1 MSNVNPR
8 RHVLDDSF
16 IWNDTSVGKT
26 LVSTALMPLA
36 SHVFTT
42 RHLQFRTDT
51 VDDDYARL
59 AGHFGVESAHV
70 VRVRQVHGA
79 EILVLREG
87 EEAPPPGAAD
97 ADAIVSTNSALVIS
111 VRVADCV
118 PVLLADRRG
127 RVVAAVHAGWRGTA
141 AGVSAATVRAIRT
154 LGVAQADLVVAIGPS
169 IGPCCYQVD
178 AVVRDRFQADW
189 PQSEAWLSPDGDG
202 RWKLDLWRANRDQLE
217 TEGVPAGAI
226 SVAESCTADHLVDWY
241 SHRKE
246 GAGTGRMVAAIQL
259 RSR

>member
-1 MSNVNPR
+1 MSSVNPR
-8 RHVLDDSF
+8 RHVLNDSF

-51 VDDDYARL
+51 IDDDHARL
-59 AGHFGVESAHV
+59 AGHFGVESVHV

-87 EEAPPPGAAD
+87 EEVPPPGAAD
-97 ADAIVSTNSALVIS
+97 ADAIVSTDPALVIS

-118 PVLLADRRG
+118 PVLIADRRG
-127 RVVAAVHAGWRGTA
+127 RVVSAVHAGWRGTA
-141 AGVSAATVRAIRT
+141 AGVASAAVRAIRA
-154 LGVAQADLVVAIGPS
+154 LGVAPAELVAAIGPS

-178 AVVRDRFQADW
+178 EVVRDRFRADW
-189 PQSEAWLSPDGDG
+189 PQAEAWLSPDDDG

-217 TEGVPAGAI
+217 AEGVPAGAI
-226 SVAESCTADHLVDWY
+226 SVAESCTADHLDDWHSY
-241 SHRKE
+241 RKE
-246 GAGTGRMVAAIQL
+246 GPGAGRMVAAIQL
-259 RSR
+259 RPR